1 MSPSGFIEPC
11 LPSPRHPAPTG
22 LHQIKHDGDLLMARR
37 GIRLLTRKGH
47 EWAPRYPLIVAAV
60 NYSRCGLPDRPAIA
74 TITAWPCSSDC
85 VLPLTF

>member
-1 MSPSGFIEPC
+1 MVRYRAAPSVPELEGFMSPSGFIEPC

-22 LHQIKHDGDLLMARR
+22 LHQIKHYGDLLMARR

-60 NYSRCGLPDRPAIA
+60 NYSRCGPA
-74 TITAWPCSSDC
+74 
-85 VLPLTF
+85 